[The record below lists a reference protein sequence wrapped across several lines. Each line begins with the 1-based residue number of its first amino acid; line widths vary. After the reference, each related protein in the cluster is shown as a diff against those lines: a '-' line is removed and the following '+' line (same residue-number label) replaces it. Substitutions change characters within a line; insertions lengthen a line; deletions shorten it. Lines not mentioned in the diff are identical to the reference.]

1 MTQFYGTLTSEK
13 TEREEKNMQLVRK
26 GAGECMVLLENDG
39 VLPLKKIGKIALY
52 GAGARHTIK
61 GGTGS
66 GDVNSRE
73 VINVEQGLVDAGF
86 TITTNAWLDA
96 YDEMLKTAKAAH
108 QAEINRLAEENHQPP
123 FIIEFE
129 RPFKEPDLQAI
140 TEEDVKASDTDTA
153 ILVIA
158 RNSGEGADRWNK
170 KGDYLLNDGEV
181 KALEFLGAHYEK
193 TIVLLNIGGVI
204 DATVIKETAGLNA
217 VLLTG
222 QLGNSG
228 GLSVADVLTGKQVPS
243 GKLTDTWAK
252 AYSDYPPPRASATT
266 TETSTMNIIR
276 MASMWATVILIP
288 SASSLSTASATAK
301 ATPILPL
308 KRQRQPS
315 KAPGKSNCKS
325 DQYRKR
331 VCRKRSC
338 SGIRFRTGRRSGE
351 ALSGAESLQKD
362 RSSCSGR
369 G

>member
-1 MTQFYGTLTSEK
+1 MTQFYGTLTPEK

-73 VINVEQGLVDAGF
+73 VINIEQGLVDAGF
-86 TITTNAWLDA
+86 TITTNAWLDTYA
-96 YDEMLKTAKAAH
+96 KMLKTAKAAH

-170 KGDYLLNDGEV
+170 KGEYL
-181 KALEFLGAHYEK
+181 
-193 TIVLLNIGGVI
+193 
-204 DATVIKETAGLNA
+204 
-217 VLLTG
+217 
-222 QLGNSG
+222 
-228 GLSVADVLTGKQVPS
+228 
-243 GKLTDTWAK
+243 
-252 AYSDYPPPRASATT
+252 
-266 TETSTMNIIR
+266 
-276 MASMWATVILIP
+276 
-288 SASSLSTASATAK
+288 
-301 ATPILPL
+301 
-308 KRQRQPS
+308 
-315 KAPGKSNCKS
+315 
-325 DQYRKR
+325 
-331 VCRKRSC
+331 
-338 SGIRFRTGRRSGE
+338 
-351 ALSGAESLQKD
+351 
-362 RSSCSGR
+362 
-369 G
+369 

>member
-1 MTQFYGTLTSEK
+1 MTQFYGTLTPEK

-73 VINVEQGLVDAGF
+73 VINIEQGLVDAGF

-96 YDEMLKTAKAAH
+96 YAKMLKTAKAAH

-193 TIVLLNIGGVI
+193 TIVLLNIGGSHRCHSSS
-204 DATVIKETAGLNA
+204 KRR
-217 VLLTG
+217 
-222 QLGNSG
+222 Q
-228 GLSVADVLTGKQVPS
+228 
-243 GKLTDTWAK
+243 
-252 AYSDYPPPRASATT
+252 ASTPFF
-266 TETSTMNIIR
+266 SPV
-276 MASMWATVILIP
+276 SWATP
-288 SASSLSTASATAK
+288 AA
-301 ATPILPL
+301 
-308 KRQRQPS
+308 
-315 KAPGKSNCKS
+315 
-325 DQYRKR
+325 
-331 VCRKRSC
+331 
-338 SGIRFRTGRRSGE
+338 
-351 ALSGAESLQKD
+351 
-362 RSSCSGR
+362 
-369 G
+369 